1 MTPLFGLFNLGPQE
15 ILVLLV
21 LTIRPEGLFRSTVAR
36 TV

>member
-1 MTPLFGLFNLGPQE
+1 VSSNYEILVGL

-21 LTIRPEGLFRSTVAR
+21 LTVRPEGLFRSTVAR